1 MEKFLKLLKEVFK
14 DVDGVDW
21 DAIEK
26 SLGDEVKGE
35 VEKATK
41 PLSEKRDEVLAEK
54 KKLQS
59 RLKLFDGVDVE
70 AYNKLKGQIED
81 LELKEVFEVGDLEAV
96 KTALTSKHQA
106 ELDGLKTELSSA
118 DTFISNLLVDQGLTN
133 SLLKANVSERYLP
146 AVKALLKDGVQII
159 TDETTGERT
168 AVVGEV
174 PLNGYV
180 EKWAVS
186 EEGKNYITAQNNS
199 GGGAQGGS
207 GSAGNTG
214 KARFDELMGKDEL
227 SPSESVELNTLAE
240 EIKAEQNSDGGK

>member
-35 VEKATK
+35 VEKATT
-41 PLSEKRDEVLAEK
+41 PLSVKRDEVLAEK
-54 KKLQS
+54 KKLQN
-59 RLKLFDGVDVE
+59 RLKLFDGVDIE

-106 ELDGLKTELSSA
+106 ELDGLQAQLSSA
-118 DTFISNLLVDQGLTN
+118 DTFISTLLVDQGLTDN
-133 SLLKANVSERYLP
+133 LLKANVSERYLP
-146 AVKALLKDGVQII
+146 AVKALLKDGVQIN
-159 TDETTGERT
+159 TNETGVRT
-168 AVVGEV
+168 AVVGELS
-174 PLNGYV
+174 LNEYV

-186 EEGKNYITAQNNS
+186 DEGKNYITAQQNS
-199 GGGAQGGS
+199 GGGAGGGS

-240 EIKAEQNSDGGK
+240 EIKAEQDSDGGN

>member
-1 MEKFLKLLKEVFK
+1 MEKFLKLLREVFK

-26 SLGDEVKGE
+26 SLSNEVKDEVD
-35 VEKATK
+35 KATK
-41 PLSEKRDEVLAEK
+41 PLSDKRDEVLAEK

-96 KTALTSKHQA
+96 KTALTSKHQV
-106 ELDGLKTELSSA
+106 ELDGLKTELGSA
-118 DTFISNLLVDQGLTN
+118 ETFISKLLVDQGLTN
-133 SLLKANVSERYLP
+133 NLLKANVSERYLP
-146 AVKALLKDGVQII
+146 AVKALLQDGVQIT
-159 TDETTGERT
+159 TDEATGERT
-168 AVVGEV
+168 AVVGEL
-174 PLNGYV
+174 PLNDYV
-180 EKWAVS
+180 EKWAAS

-207 GSAGNTG
+207 GSGNTG
-214 KARFDELMGKDEL
+214 KVRFDELMGKDDL

-240 EIKAEQNSDGGK
+240 EIKADQNSDGGK

>member
-14 DVDGVDW
+14 DVEDVNW
-21 DAIEK
+21 DELEK
-26 SLGDEVKGE
+26 TLGEEVKKE
-35 VEKATK
+35 IDTATK

-70 AYNKLKGQIED
+70 AYNKLKGQLEE
-81 LELKEVFEVGDLEAV
+81 LELKEIFEVGDLDAL

-106 ELDGLKTELSSA
+106 ELDGLQAKLSSA
-118 DTFISNLLVDQGLTN
+118 DTFISKLLVDQGLTDN
-133 SLLKANVSERYLP
+133 LLKANVSERYLS
-146 AVKALLKDGVQII
+146 AVKALLKDGVQIV
-159 TDETTGERT
+159 TDESTGERS
-168 AVVGEV
+168 AVVGEI
-174 PLNGYV
+174 PLNEYV
-180 EKWAVS
+180 QKWSVS
-186 EEGKNYITAQNNS
+186 EEGKNYITAQSNS

-207 GSAGNTG
+207 GAAGNSG

-240 EIKAEQNSDGGK
+240 EIKAESNSDGGN